1 MRAII
6 LIGLLH
12 IVFSEATAQTCTEIK
27 GIVSDEKQQP
37 LPGANIYLQSNWRV
51 GTSTDSLGS
60 FILPPI
66 NQPDT
71 LVISFIGYEEQFI
84 PVTTSTCTL
93 RIVLKSLTTQTGEVT
108 VMAERLIAEEFRT
121 FKATKLQIYTNPAA
135 RADPLLAVNSMPAAT
150 TLDESAN
157 ISLRGSTAQETGIFL
172 NNVPIYDGVRY
183 SQLNGIGTFSIFNTA
198 IINNV
203 QVFPG
208 NPPLEYGNASS
219 GLIALQTDT
228 NIPEQSNTQF
238 SVTLANIGVNTHLRT
253 GKTSSLTLFSNY
265 QYSNLLTNLNKKAFE
280 RIKKFN
286 TTDLGIHY
294 YRQWPKASL
303 RIFNY
308 SLRESF
314 TYDFRHPSF
323 QGDFH
328 SGKTRNFSTISLQ
341 HKLGA
346 GELSLNK
353 GLSFGRSD
361 FNYSATDI
369 TITSQDLYT
378 SLNYYFKTPVL
389 DFKTGISSDNR
400 RQNFNGSISTLA
412 YALGPQHPH
421 QQAQSKTTIPI
432 TEVYGYTKIILN
444 EKFIAGAG
452 VRKKLGSQSIA
463 DYTSLQANFKWQ
475 PTDEFSSILGA
486 GQYHRTDFSRSGED
500 PIIQYKNSQL
510 SLDLSYK
517 IKYYELA
524 LSGFIKRSVQTDEI
538 QNTQGLEFFAL
549 YRKSNFSGQISFTTL
564 QTSIK
569 KDITYP
575 SPYDLGYFIKGNVQ
589 YRLNQSWTIS
599 LFATGRQ
606 GTWYQP
612 VVSSV
617 FDPQW
622 QVFQPLYLVAT
633 DSERLPDYFSLS
645 GNISRMFT
653 LSDKLNLI
661 AFISAENITNH
672 LNVRSYTY
680 NFDYSQKVNEQ
691 FTQRTFFVG
700 CVLNF

>member
-1 MRAII
+1 MKAII
-6 LIGLLH
+6 LLGLLL
-12 IVFSEATAQTCTEIK
+12 IALPEATAQTCTEIK
-27 GIVSDEKQQP
+27 GIVIDEKQQP
-37 LPGANIYLQSNWRV
+37 LPGANIYLQSNWRI

-60 FILPPI
+60 FTLPPI

-71 LVISFIGYEEQFI
+71 VVISFVGYKEQFI
-84 PVTTSTCTL
+84 PITTSTCTL
-93 RIVLKSLTTQTGEVT
+93 TIVMESLITQTEEVT

-198 IINNV
+198 IIDNV

-219 GLIALQTDT
+219 GLIALQTDN
-228 NIPEQSNTQF
+228 NIPEKSNTQL
-238 SVTLANIGVNTHLRT
+238 SLTLANIGVNTQLRT

-294 YRQWPKASL
+294 NRQWANTSL

-308 SLRESF
+308 SLQESF

-323 QGDFH
+323 LGDFH

-346 GELSLNK
+346 GEVSVNQ
-353 GLSFGRSD
+353 GLSFGKSD
-361 FNYSATDI
+361 FNYSASDI
-369 TITSQDLYT
+369 TITSRDFYT
-378 SLNYYFKTPVL
+378 SLNYYYKTAMV

-400 RQNFNGSISTLA
+400 RQNFSGSIASLA

-421 QQAQSKTTIPI
+421 QQVQATTKVPI
-432 TEVYGYTKIILN
+432 TEAYGYTKIILS

-452 VRKKLGSQSIA
+452 VRKKLGAQSIP

-475 PTDEFSSILGA
+475 PTDAFSSILGA
-486 GQYHRTDFSRSGED
+486 GQYHCTDFSRSGENS
-500 PIIQYKNSQL
+500 IIQYKNSQL

-517 IKYYELA
+517 KKYYELSV
-524 LSGFIKRSVQTDEI
+524 SGFVKRSDQTDQS
-538 QNTQGLEFFAL
+538 QNINGLEFFAL
-549 YRKSNFSGQISFTTL
+549 YKKSRFSGQLSFTTL
-564 QTSIK
+564 QASIK
-569 KDITYP
+569 KEETNP
-575 SPYDLGYFIKGNVQ
+575 SPYDLGYFIKSNAQ
-589 YRLNQSWTIS
+589 YRFNQSWTVS
-599 LFATGRQ
+599 LFATGRE
-606 GTWYQP
+606 GIWYQP

-622 QVFQPLYLVAT
+622 QVFQPIYSDAT

-653 LSDKLNLI
+653 LSDQLNLI

-680 NFDYSQKVNEQ
+680 NFDYSQKVIEQ
-691 FTQRTFFVG
+691 FTQRTFFIG
-700 CVLNF
+700 CILNF

>member
-1 MRAII
+1 MRAI
-6 LIGLLH
+6 LLLGLLL
-12 IVFSEATAQTCTEIK
+12 IALPEATAQICTEIK
-27 GIVSDEKQQP
+27 GIVIDEKQQS
-37 LPGANIYLQSNWRV
+37 LPRANIYLQSNWRV

-60 FILPPI
+60 FILPPV

-71 LVISFIGYEEQFI
+71 VVISFVGYKELFI
-84 PVTTSTCTL
+84 PVSTSTCTL
-93 RIVLKSLTTQTGEVT
+93 TIVMESLITQTGEVT

-198 IINNV
+198 IIDNV
-203 QVFPG
+203 QVYPG

-219 GLIALQTDT
+219 GLIALQTDN
-228 NIPEQSNTQF
+228 NIPEKSNTQL

-253 GKTSSLTLFSNY
+253 GKTSSLTVFSNY
-265 QYSNLLTNLNKKAFE
+265 QYSNLLTNLNRKAFE

-294 YRQWPKASL
+294 NRQWANTSL

-323 QGDFH
+323 QGDFY

-346 GELSLNK
+346 GELSLNQ
-353 GLSFGRSD
+353 GLSFGRSG
-361 FNYSATDI
+361 FNYSASDI
-369 TITSQDLYT
+369 TITSRDFYT
-378 SLNYYFKTPVL
+378 SLNYYYKTAMV

-400 RQNFNGSISTLA
+400 RQNFSGSIATLA

-421 QQAQSKTTIPI
+421 QHAQSTTNIPI
-432 TEVYGYTKIILN
+432 TEAYGYTKIILS

-452 VRKKLGSQSIA
+452 IRKKLIAQSIP

-475 PTDEFSSILGA
+475 PTDAFSSIFGV
-486 GQYHRTDFSRSGED
+486 GQYHRTDFSRSGEN

-510 SLDLSYK
+510 SLDLSYNK
-517 IKYYELA
+517 KHYELSV
-524 LSGFIKRSVQTDEI
+524 SGFVKRSDQTDQS
-538 QNTQGLEFFAL
+538 QNINGLEFFAR
-549 YRKSNFSGQISFTTL
+549 YKKSKFSGQLSFTTL
-564 QTSIK
+564 QASIK
-569 KDITYP
+569 KEETNP
-575 SPYDLGYFIKGNVQ
+575 SPYDLGYFIKSNVQ
-589 YRLNQSWTIS
+589 YRFNQSWTVS

-622 QVFQPLYLVAT
+622 KVRQPMYSDAT
-633 DSERLPDYFSLS
+633 NSKRLPDYFSLS

-653 LSDKLNLI
+653 LSDQFNLI

-680 NFDYSQKVNEQ
+680 NFDYSLKGIEQ
-691 FTQRTFFVG
+691 FTQRTFFIG